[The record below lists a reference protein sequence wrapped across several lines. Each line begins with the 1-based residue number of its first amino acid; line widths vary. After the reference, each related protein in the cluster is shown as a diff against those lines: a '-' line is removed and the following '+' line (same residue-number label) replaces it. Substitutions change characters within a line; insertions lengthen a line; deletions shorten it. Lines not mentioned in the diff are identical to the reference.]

1 MDADDVGK
9 VVTAMEHVE
18 TSVEVLRDRGRLEE
32 SEYLNDREARDVVER
47 RFETAIQACIDIARV
62 FVRDAGREMPD
73 TNRET
78 VAELAPLG
86 VVSEETA
93 AELQAAVGFRNV
105 LAHQYGV
112 RIDDELVYAR
122 LDDLDLFVRYL
133 EEVYEHLDAESY
145 F

>member
-1 MDADDVGK
+1 
-9 VVTAMEHVE
+9 
-18 TSVEVLRDRGRLEE
+18 
-32 SEYLNDREARDVVER
+32 
-47 RFETAIQACIDIARV
+47 
-62 FVRDAGREMPD
+62 
-73 TNRET
+73 
-78 VAELAPLG
+78 